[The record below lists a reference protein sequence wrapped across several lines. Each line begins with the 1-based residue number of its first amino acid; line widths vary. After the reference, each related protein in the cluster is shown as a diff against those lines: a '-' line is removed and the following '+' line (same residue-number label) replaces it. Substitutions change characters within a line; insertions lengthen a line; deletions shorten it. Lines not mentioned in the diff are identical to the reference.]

1 MRLKNIHTKGAF
13 TLAEM
18 LVAISIG
25 SVILAAIAI
34 ASVSMQKSLNAADN
48 FFGTQMQQIR
58 IIDYLNRDVKRSY
71 IVTASADLKTV
82 TCVIPNYLNGNVRT
96 TPTVKTTETG
106 TYVSYPYSRTVTD
119 GVTTSGSATLTSASA
134 SFTSSDVGA
143 SVAGANIPTGTKIQA
158 VTNSTTITMSASAT
172 ASTSN
177 ATATFGATTVVY
189 SINGNSIVRTE
200 NGVVTNIAS
209 STDQLLPQTT
219 DVTLSNTEYT
229 TTSVVFQPVFTSGS
243 ATAEQTGTT
252 VFTTSYLRN
261 KRRG

>member
-1 MRLKNIHTKGAF
+1 MRLKNIHTKAAF

-25 SVILAAIAI
+25 SIILAAIAV
-34 ASVSMQKSLNAADN
+34 ASVSMQKSLNAANN
-48 FFGTQMQQIR
+48 FFDTHMQQIR

-71 IVTASADLKTV
+71 IVTASSDLKTV
-82 TCVIPNYLNGNVRT
+82 TCIIPNYINSNIRT
-96 TPTVKTTETG
+96 IPTVKTTETG
-106 TYVSYPYSRTVTD
+106 TFVSYPYSRTVTD

-134 SFTSSDVGA
+134 IFTSGDVGA
-143 SVAGANIPTGTKIQA
+143 SVAGANIPSGTTIQA

-189 SINGNSIVRTE
+189 SISGNSIVRTE

-229 TTSVVFQPVFTSGS
+229 TTSVVFQPIFTFGN
-243 ATAEQTGTT
+243 ATAEQSGTT